1 MSRRITQKEFT
12 VNLER
17 YNGEKPERT
26 RQPYQGFDLIDGRHS
41 WQSAVPEGYVAY
53 DVKKLEKGKI
63 IYFNFA
69 LAREMGLIPADH
81 RDEMTETLRAKIID
95 TFSIRIVNEYDIENG
110 HTPPSTQIKPHRH
123 MATRYLQLQHSS
135 RQGKTSGDGRSVWNG
150 MVRHAGKI
158 WDISSRGTGVT
169 CLAPGAVSAKKNLRT
184 GDFEHGYGC
193 GLADV
198 TELYGSAVMSEI
210 FHLNEIETERM
221 LVIIDLGRG
230 CGIGVRAAQ
239 NLIRPAHLFL
249 YLKQNKYDS
258 LKRAVDYLIMR
269 QIENGIWNFSPT
281 APDRYEKMLFELS
294 RAFGR
299 FAADLERNYIFAW
312 MDWDGDNVLANA
324 GIIDYGSIRMFG
336 MRHDQYRYDDVD
348 RFSTNL
354 NEQRAKARLTV
365 QVFTQ
370 MVEYLQSKKRVTAKN
385 SNETQKSRKK
395 IHAKTSAEKKPTS
408 DPTDGETKQPL
419 HKLANHPALRAFD
432 RAFDERI
439 REVFLRQVGFTHDQ
453 QTQLMSKNRKLVE
466 DLYSTYSC
474 LERTKTVAGARAVP
488 DGVNRPAIFNMRRL
502 LRELPSMIVNRTA
515 PNLAMDAKAGAP
527 IFGKLKIVK
536 NPSRVEKVNSLDHQP
551 GSGNALAATATV
563 TIESIPPKTLLTVMA
578 SNFAKKADLK
588 LRGRLPKKISSFL
601 EAYGLVLRAAL
612 GEKSARIS
620 LDRVLEFQQN
630 AQERNRA
637 GRITGNGSEF
647 IVDTITRARKRGVDI
662 ADIQAAIDLFV
673 ASQAPTRDRSS
684 DAARQILRP
693 TSLGSAAGRLFQ
705 EMVNVAHEFEED
717 I

>member
-17 YNGEKPERT
+17 YAGMKPERT

-41 WQSAVPEGYVAY
+41 WQSAMPEGYVAY

-63 IYFNFA
+63 VYFNFA

-81 RDEMTETLRAKIID
+81 KDEMTETLRAKIID
-95 TFSIRIVNEYDIENG
+95 TFSIQIVNEYDIENG
-110 HTPPSTQIKPHRH
+110 HAPPSTQIKPHRH
-123 MATRYLQLQHSS
+123 MATRYLQLQHSN

-269 QIENGIWNFSPT
+269 QIENGIWKFSPT

-294 RAFGR
+294 HAFGR

-370 MVEYLQSKKRVTAKN
+370 MVEYLQSKKPVAAK
-385 SNETQKSRKK
+385 SSHEAQKRHKK
-395 IHAKTSAEKKPTS
+395 AQAKTSAPKKHRPDQVGS
-408 DPTDGETKQPL
+408 ESRQPL
-419 HKLANHPALRAFD
+419 HKLANHPAMQAFD

-439 REVFLRQVGFTHDQ
+439 REVFLRQVGFTHEQ
-453 QTQLMSKNRKLVE
+453 QAQLMSKNRKLVE
-466 DLYSTYSC
+466 ELYSTYSS
-474 LERTKTVAGARAVP
+474 LERTKTVAGPKAVP

-502 LRELPSMIVNRTA
+502 LRELPEMIVNRGA
-515 PNLAMDAKAGAP
+515 PNLTSGPTAAAP
-527 IFGKLKIVK
+527 LYGKLKIVK
-536 NPSRVEKVNSLDHQP
+536 NSSRVEKANVSGHEA
-551 GSGNALAATATV
+551 GSKFANPVATV
-563 TIESIPPKTLLTVMA
+563 KIEPIAPKTLLSVMA

-588 LRGRLPKKISSFL
+588 LRGRLPEKIASFL
-601 EAYGLVLRAAL
+601 ETYVETLKTAL
-612 GEKSARIS
+612 GEKSTGLP
-620 LDRVLEFQQN
+620 LDRILEFQQN